1 MRFEDIYK
9 SNYVAGYITE
19 AASNKD
25 SFLGEGFFPNDRTV
39 GLSIDWLRQTLGVNV
54 MLNVSNLDA
63 QPKIRTREGFKTENT
78 EMAFFRESMHV
89 RERDMLMLAMA
100 ESQNNP
106 YVRQAMAHAF
116 DDVSKLVDAADIA
129 IESMRMQLLATD
141 AGTPK
146 ISLGTVDNTI
156 YTYNY
161 DPYGTWKTGHYV
173 SLNGTSAW
181 DKSDTATPLDDIN
194 NAKKALRK
202 FGFTP
207 AYALMTSNTFDYL
220 MKSSQIKAALVNV
233 MGTAVTYV
241 NEAIVKDVFRQNT
254 GLAPLIYDKVYK
266 DYTGTEKQFFPDDT
280 VTILGSGKVGTT
292 WFGTTPEER
301 TLIGSNAA
309 DVTVLERGV
318 AIAVKTEAGPP
329 VKILTTVSQMAI
341 PSYEGM
347 DGVYVLNVNGD

>member
-25 SFLGEGFFPNDRTV
+25 PFLGEGFFPNDRTV
-39 GLSIDWLRQTLGVNV
+39 GLSIDWLKQTLGVNM
-54 MLNVSNLDA
+54 MLNVSNFDA
-63 QPKIRTREGFKTENT
+63 IPKLRTREGFKTENT

-89 RERDMLMLAMA
+89 RERDMLLLAMA
-100 ESQNNP
+100 EKQDNP
-106 YVRQAMAHAF
+106 YVKQAMTHAF

-146 ISLGTVDNTI
+146 ISLGTVDNTV

-161 DPYGTWKTGHYV
+161 DPDGTWKTGHYA
-173 SLNGTSAW
+173 SMTGTSAW

-202 FGFTP
+202 LGFSP
-207 AYALMTSNTFDYL
+207 AYALMTSNTFNYL
-220 MKSSQIKAALVNV
+220 LKSAQIKAALVNV

-254 GLAPLIYDKVYK
+254 GLSIVIYDKVYK
-266 DYTGTEKQFFPDDT
+266 DYTGAEKQFFPDDI
-280 VTILGSGKVGTT
+280 VTILGADRVGTT

-301 TLIGSNAA
+301 NLIGEPTV

-318 AIAVKTEAGPP
+318 AIAVKKEAGPP
-329 VKILTTVSQMAI
+329 TKILTTVSQLAI

>member
-161 DPYGTWKTGHYV
+161 DPDGTWKTGHYV
-173 SLNGTSAW
+173 SLSGTSAW
-181 DKSDTATPLDDIN
+181 DKPDTATPLDDIN

-207 AYALMTSNTFDYL
+207 AYALMTSKTFDYL

>member
-9 SNYVAGYITE
+9 SNYVAGYINE
-19 AASNKD
+19 DASNKEP
-25 SFLGEGFFPNDRTV
+25 FIGQEFFPNDRTV
-39 GLSIDWLRQTLGVNV
+39 GLSIDWLRQTLGVNM

-63 QPKIRTREGFKTENT
+63 EPKLRTREGFKTENT
-78 EMAFFRESMHV
+78 ELAFFRESMHV
-89 RERDMLMLAMA
+89 RERDMLMLAAA
-100 ESQNNP
+100 ERDNNP
-106 YVRQAMAHAF
+106 FVRQALANAF

-161 DPYGTWKTGHYV
+161 DPDGSWKTAHYT
-173 SLNGTSAW
+173 SLTGTSAW
-181 DKSDTATPLDDIN
+181 DKAETATPLDDVN
-194 NAKKALRK
+194 DAKKKLRK
-202 FGFTP
+202 LGFTP
-207 AYALMTSNTFDYL
+207 TYALMTSNTFNYL
-220 MKSSQIKAALVNV
+220 LKSAQIKAALVNV
-233 MGTAVTYV
+233 MGNAVTYV
-241 NEAIVKDVFRQNT
+241 NDAIVKEVFRQNT
-254 GLAPLIYDKVYK
+254 GLTPLIYDKVYK
-266 DYTGTEKQFFPDDT
+266 DYTGAEKQFFPDDI
-280 VTILGSGKVGTT
+280 VTILGSNRVGTT

-301 TLIGSNAA
+301 TLIGNPTA
-309 DVTVLERGV
+309 DVTILDRGV

-329 VKILTTVSQMAI
+329 VKILTTVSQLAI

>member
-25 SFLGEGFFPNDRTV
+25 AFLGEGFFPNDRTV

-161 DPYGTWKTGHYV
+161 DPDGTWKTGHYV

>member
-19 AASNKD
+19 EASNKEP
-25 SFLGEGFFPNDRTV
+25 FIGEAFFSNDRTF
-39 GLSIDWLRQTLGVNV
+39 GLSIDWLRQTLGVNM

-89 RERDMLMLAMA
+89 RERDMLMLATA

-106 YVRQAMAHAF
+106 YVRQAMTHAF

-141 AGTPK
+141 SGTPK

-161 DPYGTWKTGHYV
+161 DPDGTWKTNHYE
-173 SLNGTSAW
+173 SLTGTSAW
-181 DKSDTATPLDDIN
+181 DNADTATPLDDIN
-194 NAKKALRK
+194 NAKKSLRK
-202 FGFTP
+202 LGFTP
-207 AYALMTSNTFDYL
+207 AYALMTSNTFNYIL
-220 MKSSQIKAALVNV
+220 KSSQIKAALVNV

-241 NEAIVKDVFRQNT
+241 NETIVKDVFRQNT
-254 GLAPLIYDKVYK
+254 GLSIILYDKVYK
-266 DYTGTEKQFFPDDT
+266 DYSGVEKQFFKDDV
-280 VTILGSGKVGTT
+280 VTILGADRVGTT
-292 WFGTTPEER
+292 WFGVTPEER
-301 TLIGSNAA
+301 TLIGNSAA
-309 DVTVLERGV
+309 DVTVLDRGV
-318 AIAVKTEAGPP
+318 AIAVKTIAGPP

>member
-19 AASNKD
+19 AASNKEP
-25 SFLGEGFFPNDRTV
+25 FLGEGFFPNDRTV
-39 GLSIDWLRQTLGVNV
+39 GLSIDWLKQTLGVNM
-54 MLNVSNLDA
+54 MLNVSNFDA
-63 QPKIRTREGFKTENT
+63 QPKLRVREGFHTENT

-89 RERDMLMLAMA
+89 RERDMIMLAMA

-129 IESMRMQLLATD
+129 AESMRMQLLATD
-141 AGTPK
+141 NGTPK

-161 DPYGTWKTGHYV
+161 DPDGTWKTGHYT
-173 SLNGTSAW
+173 SLTGTSAW
-181 DKSDTATPLDDIN
+181 DKADTATPLDDIN
-194 NAKKALRK
+194 TAKKALRK
-202 FGFTP
+202 LGFTP
-207 AYALMTSNTFDYL
+207 AYALMNSNTFAYL
-220 MKSSQIKAALVNV
+220 LKSSQIKAALVNV
-233 MGTAVTYV
+233 MGNAVTYV
-241 NEAIVKDVFRQNT
+241 NDAIVNDVFRQNT
-254 GLAPLIYDKVYK
+254 GLTPIIYDKVYK
-266 DYTGTEKQFFPDDT
+266 DYTGTEQQFYPDDR
-280 VTILGSGKVGTT
+280 VTILGADRVGTT

-301 TLIGSNAA
+301 TLIGNSAA
-309 DVTVLERGV
+309 DVTVLDRGV

-329 VKILTTVSQMAI
+329 VKILTTVSQLAI

>member
-9 SNYVAGYITE
+9 SNYVAGYIAE
-19 AASNKD
+19 AESNKEP
-25 SFLGEGFFPNDRTV
+25 FLGEGFFPNDRTV
-39 GLSIDWLRQTLGVNV
+39 GLSIEWLRQTLGVNV

-63 QPKIRTREGFKTENT
+63 QPKIRTREGFQTENT

-100 ESQNNP
+100 ESNTNP

-129 IESMRMQLLATD
+129 VESMRMQLLATD

-146 ISLGTVDNTI
+146 ISLGTVDNMI

-161 DPYGTWKTGHYV
+161 DPNGTWKTGHYQA
-173 SLNGTSAW
+173 LTGTSAW

-194 NAKKALRK
+194 KAKRALRK
-202 FGFTP
+202 LGYTP
-207 AYALMTSNTFDYL
+207 AYALMNSNTFNYL
-220 MKSSQIKAALVNV
+220 LKSAQIKAALVNAS
-233 MGTAVTYV
+233 GTAVTYV
-241 NEAIVKDVFRQNT
+241 NENNVKEVFRQNT
-254 GLAPLIYDKVYK
+254 GLTPLIYDKTYK
-266 DYTGTEKQFFPDDT
+266 DYTGTEKNFYPDDR
-280 VTILGSGKVGTT
+280 VTILGANKVGST
-292 WFGTTPEER
+292 WYGTTPEER
-301 TLIGSNAA
+301 TLIGSNVA
-309 DVTVLERGV
+309 DVTVLDRGV
-318 AIAVKTEAGPP
+318 TIAVKTEAGPP

>member
-19 AASNKD
+19 AQSNKEP
-25 SFLGEGFFPNDRTV
+25 FLGEGFFPNDRTV
-39 GLSIDWLRQTLGVNV
+39 GLSIDWLRQTLGVNM

-106 YVRQAMAHAF
+106 FVRQAMAHAF

-129 IESMRMQLLATD
+129 VESMRMQLLATD

-161 DPYGTWKTGHYV
+161 DPDGTWKSGHYT
-173 SLNGTSAW
+173 SLTGTSAW
-181 DKSDTATPLDDIN
+181 DKVDTATPLDDLN
-194 NAKKALRK
+194 DAKRALRK
-202 FGFTP
+202 LGFTP
-207 AYALMTSNTFDYL
+207 AYALMNSNTWNYL
-220 MKSSQIKAALVNV
+220 LKSAQIKAAIANAS
-233 MGTAVTYV
+233 GTAVTYV
-241 NEAIVKDVFRQNT
+241 NDANVREAFRQNT
-254 GLAPLIYDKVYK
+254 GLTPVLYDKVYK
-266 DYTGTEKQFFPDDT
+266 DYIGTEQQFYPDDT
-280 VTILGSGKVGTT
+280 VTILGANRVGTT

-301 TLIGSNAA
+301 TLIGNPAT
-309 DVTVLERGV
+309 DITVLDRGV
-318 AIAVKTEAGPP
+318 AITVTTEPGPP

>member
-19 AASNKD
+19 AASNKEP
-25 SFLGEGFFPNDRTV
+25 FMGEAFFPNDRTV

-54 MLNVSNLDA
+54 MLNVSNFDA

-106 YVRQAMAHAF
+106 YVRQAMAHAY

-161 DPYGTWKTGHYV
+161 DPDGTWKSGHYA
-173 SLNGTSAW
+173 SMTGTSAW

-194 NAKKALRK
+194 NAKRALRK
-202 FGFTP
+202 LGFTP
-207 AYALMTSNTFDYL
+207 AYALMNSNTFNYL
-220 MKSSQIKAALVNV
+220 LKSAQIKAAIVNAS
-233 MGTAVTYV
+233 GTAVTYV
-241 NEAIVKDVFRQNT
+241 NEANVKEAFRQNT
-254 GLAPLIYDKVYK
+254 GLTIILYDKVYK
-266 DYTGTEKQFFPDDT
+266 DYTGTEQQFYPDDM
-280 VTILGSGKVGTT
+280 VTILGADRVGTT

-301 TLIGSNAA
+301 TLIGNPAT
-309 DVTVLERGV
+309 DITVLERGV
-318 AIAVKTEAGPP
+318 AITVTTKPGPP
-329 VKILTTVSQMAI
+329 VKILTTVSQLAI

>member
-19 AASNKD
+19 AASNKEP
-25 SFLGEGFFPNDRTV
+25 FLGEGFFPNDRTV
-39 GLSIDWLRQTLGVNV
+39 GLSIDWLKQTLGVNM
-54 MLNVSNLDA
+54 MLNVSNFDA
-63 QPKIRTREGFKTENT
+63 QPKLRVREGFHTENT

-89 RERDMLMLAMA
+89 RERDMIMLAMA

-129 IESMRMQLLATD
+129 VESMRMQLLATD
-141 AGTPK
+141 NGTPK

-161 DPYGTWKTGHYV
+161 DPDGTWKSGHYT
-173 SLNGTSAW
+173 SLTGTSAW
-181 DKSDTATPLDDIN
+181 DKADTATPLDDIN
-194 NAKKALRK
+194 TAKKALRK
-202 FGFTP
+202 LGFTP
-207 AYALMTSNTFDYL
+207 AYALMNSNTFAYL
-220 MKSSQIKAALVNV
+220 LKSNQIKAALVNV
-233 MGTAVTYV
+233 MGNAVTYV
-241 NEAIVKDVFRQNT
+241 NDAIVNDVFRQNT
-254 GLAPLIYDKVYK
+254 GLTPIIYDKVYK
-266 DYTGTEKQFFPDDT
+266 DYTGTEQQFYPDDR
-280 VTILGSGKVGTT
+280 VTILGADKVGTT

-301 TLIGSNAA
+301 TLIGNSAA
-309 DVTVLERGV
+309 DVTVLDRGV

-329 VKILTTVSQMAI
+329 VKILTTVSQLAI

>member
-19 AASNKD
+19 AASNREP
-25 SFLGEGFFPNDRTV
+25 FMGEAFFPNDRTV
-39 GLSIDWLRQTLGVNV
+39 GLSIDWLKQTLGVNV

-63 QPKIRTREGFKTENT
+63 QPKIRTREGFQTENT

-100 ESQNNP
+100 ENENNP

-116 DDVSKLVDAADIA
+116 DDVSKLVDTADIA

-146 ISLGTVDNTI
+146 ISLGTVDNTV
-156 YTYNY
+156 YNYNY
-161 DPYGTWKTGHYV
+161 DPNGTWKTGHYT
-173 SLNGTSAW
+173 SLTGTSAW
-181 DKSDTATPLDDIN
+181 DNPTTATPLDDIN
-194 NAKKALRK
+194 DAKRALRK
-202 FGFTP
+202 LGFTP
-207 AYALMTSNTFDYL
+207 AYALMNSNTFAYL
-220 MKSSQIKAALVNV
+220 LAADQIKAAILNAS
-233 MGTAVTYV
+233 GSAVTYV
-241 NEAIVKDVFRQNT
+241 NETNVKEAFRQNT
-254 GLAPLIYDKVYK
+254 GLTVLLYDKVYK
-266 DYTGTEKQFFPDDT
+266 DYTGTEKQFYPDDR
-280 VTILGSGKVGTT
+280 VTILGADRVGTT

-301 TLIGSNAA
+301 TLIGSNVA
-309 DVTVLERGV
+309 DVTVLDRGV

>member
-161 DPYGTWKTGHYV
+161 DPDGTWKTGHYV

>member
-19 AASNKD
+19 AASNKEP
-25 SFLGEGFFPNDRTV
+25 FLGEGFFPNDRTV
-39 GLSIDWLRQTLGVNV
+39 GLSIDWLKQTLGVNM
-54 MLNVSNLDA
+54 MLNVSNFDA
-63 QPKIRTREGFKTENT
+63 QPKLRVREGFHTENT

-89 RERDMLMLAMA
+89 RERDMIMLAMA

-129 IESMRMQLLATD
+129 VESMRMQLLATD
-141 AGTPK
+141 NGTPK

-161 DPYGTWKTGHYV
+161 DPDGTWKSGHYT
-173 SLNGTSAW
+173 SLTGTSAW
-181 DKSDTATPLDDIN
+181 DKGDTATPLDDIN
-194 NAKKALRK
+194 TAKKALRK
-202 FGFTP
+202 LGFTP
-207 AYALMTSNTFDYL
+207 AYALMNSNTFAYL
-220 MKSSQIKAALVNV
+220 LKSSQIKAALVNV
-233 MGTAVTYV
+233 MGNAVTYV
-241 NEAIVKDVFRQNT
+241 NDAIVNDVFRQNT
-254 GLAPLIYDKVYK
+254 GLTPIIYDKVYK
-266 DYTGTEKQFFPDDT
+266 DYTGTEQQFYPDDR
-280 VTILGSGKVGTT
+280 VTILGADRVGTT

-301 TLIGSNAA
+301 TLIGNSAA
-309 DVTVLERGV
+309 DVTVLDRGV

-329 VKILTTVSQMAI
+329 VKILTTVSQLAI

>member
-19 AASNKD
+19 AASNKEP
-25 SFLGEGFFPNDRTV
+25 FLGEGFFPNDRTV
-39 GLSIDWLRQTLGVNV
+39 GLSIDWLKQTLGVNM
-54 MLNVSNLDA
+54 MLNVSNFDA
-63 QPKIRTREGFKTENT
+63 QPKLRVREGFHTENT

-89 RERDMLMLAMA
+89 RERDMIMLAMA

-129 IESMRMQLLATD
+129 VESMRMQLLATD
-141 AGTPK
+141 NGTPK

-161 DPYGTWKTGHYV
+161 DPDGTWKSGHYT
-173 SLNGTSAW
+173 SLTGTSAW
-181 DKSDTATPLDDIN
+181 DKGDTATPLDDIN
-194 NAKKALRK
+194 TAKKALRK
-202 FGFTP
+202 LGFTP
-207 AYALMTSNTFDYL
+207 AYALMNSNTFAYL
-220 MKSSQIKAALVNV
+220 LKSSQIKAALVNV
-233 MGTAVTYV
+233 MGNAVTYV
-241 NEAIVKDVFRQNT
+241 NDAIVNDVFRQNT
-254 GLAPLIYDKVYK
+254 GLTPIIYDKVYK
-266 DYTGTEKQFFPDDT
+266 DYAGTEQQFYPDDR
-280 VTILGSGKVGTT
+280 VTILGADKVGTT

-301 TLIGSNAA
+301 TLIGNSVA
-309 DVTVLERGV
+309 DVTVLDRGV

-329 VKILTTVSQMAI
+329 VKILTTVSQLAI